1 MNKFE
6 KQISAAT
13 QSLRDKQNAAL
24 RIPPPPRLSATK
36 SGRPLIW
43 WTGFA
48 AALCVGYFLGIAS
61 PFHSP
66 ETPSPLAQL
75 PKSEI
80 LRDTIFT
87 TIRDTLF
94 LEREVPVFIPMSK
107 NKSLAVTHID
117 TDVKVPDSN
126 SYAPLREKVETTQS
140 SSGKNILDDTIHYA
154 LLVSM

>member
-6 KQISAAT
+6 KQISATA
-13 QSLRDKQNAAL
+13 QSLCDKQNAAL
-24 RIPPPPRLSATK
+24 RVPPPPRVSATK

-43 WTGFA
+43 WTGIA

-66 ETPSPLAQL
+66 STPSPIAQL

-80 LRDTIFT
+80 QHDTIFT

-94 LEREVPVFIPMSK
+94 LEREVPVYLPAPADK
-107 NKSLAVTHID
+107 NLAVAL
-117 TDVKVPDSN
+117 PPSDSLQT
-126 SYAPLREKVETTQS
+126 APLPVTS
-140 SSGKNILDDTIHYA
+140 SSDIEVGKSILDDTIHYA